1 MCRFCLS
8 RRTLLAAA
16 PTLPLLP
23 VRPERPIEPLRRL
36 ANVPSDR
43 LVVALTFDAC
53 PGAFDQRIADA
64 LVADGIPATIFV
76 TKLWMQRNA
85 TGLAFLLAHP
95 GLFALENHGELHIP
109 PVLGRGTIF
118 GIRVAGNLATIAHEV
133 SAGAIAITAATGIT
147 PHWYR
152 AATGYY
158 TPSVIPYIEQLG
170 FGIGGYSL
178 NADAGASLPA
188 HRVAQRIGAAANG
201 DIIVAHINQPTRPS
215 GEGIVAGVKEL
226 QRRGAMFVRFDKL
239 LPNDVAT
246 S

>member
-1 MCRFCLS
+1 
-8 RRTLLAAA
+8 LLAVSPGLA
-16 PTLPLLP
+16 LLP
-23 VRPERPIEPLRRL
+23 ARPDRPVEPVRRL

-76 TKLWMQRNA
+76 TKLWLQRNPA
-85 TGLAFLLAHP
+85 GLTFLLAHAD
-95 GLFALENHGELHIP
+95 LFALENHGELHIP
-109 PVLGRGTIF
+109 PVLGRSTIF
-118 GIRVAGNLATIAHEV
+118 GIPVAGDLATINREV
-133 SAGAIAITAATGIT
+133 TAGATAITAATNAA
-147 PHWYR
+147 PRWYR

-188 HRVAQRIGAAANG
+188 RSVARRIAAATNG
-201 DIIVAHINQPTRPS
+201 DVIVAHINQPTRPS
-215 GEGIVAGVKEL
+215 GDGVVAGIKAL
-226 QRRGAMFVRFDKL
+226 QGRGASFVRLDKL
-239 LPNDVAT
+239 VPNDLAVV
-246 S
+246 

>member
-1 MCRFCLS
+1 MCRYCLS

-16 PTLPLLP
+16 PILPLLP
-23 VRPERPIEPLRRL
+23 VRPERPIEPPRRL
-36 ANVPSDR
+36 ANVSSDR

-76 TKLWMQRNA
+76 TRLWMQRNPA
-85 TGLAFLLAHP
+85 GLAFLLAHP
-95 GLFALENHGELHIP
+95 DLFALENHGELHIP

-118 GIRVAGNLATIAHEV
+118 GIPAAGDLPTINHEIT
-133 SAGAIAITAATGIT
+133 AGALAVATATGTT

-170 FGIGGYSL
+170 FGIAGYSL

-188 HRVAQRIGAAANG
+188 HSVAQRIAGAVSG
-201 DIIVAHINQPTRPS
+201 DIVVAHINQPTRPS
-215 GEGIVAGVKEL
+215 GEGVVLGIKEL
-226 QRRGAMFVRFDKL
+226 QRRGATFARFDKL
-239 LPNDVAT
+239 LSSDIAT

>member
-1 MCRFCLS
+1 MCRYCLT
-8 RRTLLAAA
+8 RRTLLAVS
-16 PTLPLLP
+16 PILPLLP

-53 PGAFDQRIADA
+53 PGAFDQRVADA

-76 TKLWMQRNA
+76 TKLWLQRNPG
-85 TGLAFLLAHP
+85 GLAFLLAHP
-95 GLFALENHGELHIP
+95 DLFALENHGELHIP

-118 GIRVAGNLATIAHEV
+118 GIPVAGDLPTIDHEIT
-133 SAGAIAITAATGIT
+133 AGATAITAVTGAT

-170 FGIGGYSL
+170 VGIGGYSL

-188 HRVAQRIGAAANG
+188 HSVAQRIAAAANG

-215 GEGIVAGVKEL
+215 GEGVVAGIKAL
-226 QRRGAMFVRFDKL
+226 QRRSATFVRFDKL
-239 LPNDVAT
+239 LSNDVAT